1 MIYLASRSPRRLAL
15 LEQIGITDVRLL
27 LDEDEARA
35 EALEAVRPRESPT
48 HYVERV
54 ARAKA
59 EAAWARLLQLSGA
72 PHPGSAPASIS
83 AENEAV
89 NEAAKGSDI
98 AIAAGTQDTR
108 QQDTRQQD
116 TPQQDTPQQ
125 DTPRH
130 GLPDGHWPLAPLL
143 AADTTVAVGGRILGK
158 PADAEDAARILG
170 MLSGRSHRVLSSVVV
185 VNARGKIRQRTQV
198 SRVRFRRLTDEDLEA
213 YLASGEPFGKAGAS
227 GIQGR
232 AAAFVKKL
240 EGSYS
245 GVMGLPLFET
255 AELLGKAMK
264 A

>member
-98 AIAAGTQDTR
+98 AIAAGTQDPP
-108 QQDTRQQD
+108 QQD

-125 DTPRH
+125 DTPQN

-198 SRVRFRRLTDEDLEA
+198 SRVRFRRLTDEDIEA
-213 YLASGEPFGKAGAS
+213 YIASGEPFGKAGAY

>member
-98 AIAAGTQDTR
+98 AIVAGTQAP
-108 QQDTRQQD
+108 
-116 TPQQDTPQQ
+116 PQPDTPQQ

-198 SRVRFRRLTDEDLEA
+198 SRVRFRRLTDEDIEA
-213 YLASGEPFGKAGAS
+213 YIASGEPFGKAGAY